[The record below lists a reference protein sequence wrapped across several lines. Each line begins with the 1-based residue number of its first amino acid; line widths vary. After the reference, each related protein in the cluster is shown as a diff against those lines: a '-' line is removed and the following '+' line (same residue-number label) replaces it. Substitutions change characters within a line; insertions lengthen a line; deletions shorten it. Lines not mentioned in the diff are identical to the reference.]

1 MKAVMLMFDTLN
13 RRSLS
18 VYGNKW
24 IKTPNFERLAEKTI
38 KFSNFFSGSLPC
50 MPARRELHT
59 GRYNFLHRSWGPLE
73 PFDFSMPETLKNNG
87 IYTHL
92 VTDHSHYF
100 EDGGATYHNRYNTW
114 EGFRGQE
121 GDRWK
126 GKIGDINIPE
136 QADTAKKGIS
146 FKQNWINRLYQKKE
160 EDFSGTKVINAG
172 IEFIEENIKEDNW
185 FLQIECFDPHE
196 PFYSP
201 EKYKELYKHEYNGK
215 FFDWPSYKPVTE
227 TDEEIEHLNYEYA
240 ALLSMCDAQLG
251 RVLDIMDKH
260 NMWQDTM
267 LIVNTDHGFLLGEH
281 GWLGKNME
289 PVYNEVVHIPFFI
302 WDPRFQIKNETRNSL
317 AQTIDLPA
325 TILEYFNIEIPETML
340 GKPLRKVIEEKKDIR
355 EAGLFGIYGG
365 HINVVN
371 EEYIYMRAPAVP
383 ENTPLY
389 EYTLMPVK
397 MRGFFSKKQLGSM
410 ELSSGF
416 NFTNGAEVLKT
427 FGEPESSLYR
437 FGNRLFHRK
446 TDPFQENNIDN
457 VKAEEELA
465 GIMRELMLE
474 SEAPDEQYERIGIFK
489 DRRITANELER
500 QRKERILFEKSG
512 INTDTAISDKVLAQ
526 INIIKGIIRNNEDS
540 EYFLEEINNMCK
552 EKKIKELKEEDI
564 LRIADNVTEKLNL
577 GDKKQVLM
585 DSIKY
590 ADVKD

>member
-1 MKAVMLMFDTLN
+1 MKVVMLMFDTLN

-18 VYGNKW
+18 AYGNKW
-24 IKTPNFERLAEKTI
+24 IKTPNFDRLAEKTVM
-38 KFSNFFSGSLPC
+38 FNNFFSGSLPC

-59 GRYNFLHRSWGPLE
+59 GRYNFLHRSWGPME

-126 GKIGDINIPE
+126 GKIGDIDIPE
-136 QADTAKKGIS
+136 QIETGKKGIS
-146 FKQNWINRLYQKKE
+146 FKQNWINRNYQKNE
-160 EDFSGTKVINAG
+160 EEFSGTKVINAG
-172 IEFIEENIKEDNW
+172 IEFITENINEDKW

-227 TDEEIEHLNYEYA
+227 SEEEIEHLNYEYA

-251 RVLDIMDKH
+251 KVLDTMDKY
-260 NMWQDTM
+260 NMWKDTM

-289 PVYNEVVHIPFFI
+289 PVYNEVAHIPFFI
-302 WDPRFQIKNETRNSL
+302 WDPRFEIKNETRNSL

-325 TILEYFNIEIPETML
+325 TILEYFNVELPETMQ
-340 GKPLRKVIEEKKDIR
+340 GKPLRKAIEKKEDIR
-355 EAGLFGIYGG
+355 KAGLFGIYGG

-371 EEYIYMRAPAVP
+371 NEYIYMRAPICP

-389 EYTLMPVK
+389 EYTLMPAK
-397 MRGFFSKKQLGSM
+397 MRGFFSKKQLENT
-410 ELSSGF
+410 ELVNGF
-416 NFTNGAEVLKT
+416 KFTNGISVLKT
-427 FGEPESSLYR
+427 FGELESSLYR
-437 FGNRLFHRK
+437 FGNKLFHRK
-446 TDPFQENNIDN
+446 NDPLQEKNLDNIE
-457 VKAEEELA
+457 AEEKLTE
-465 GIMRELMLE
+465 IMRELMLE
-474 SEAPDEQYERIGIFK
+474 SEAPDEQYERIGIYK
-489 DRRITANELER
+489 DRKITAEELTV
-500 QRKERILFEKSG
+500 QKEARIKREKSG
-512 INTDTAISDKVLAQ
+512 INENIIISDKVLAQ
-526 INIIKGIIRNNEDS
+526 INIIKGIIRNKEDRK
-540 EYFLEEINNMCK
+540 YFLKEINSMYE
-552 EKKIKELKEEDI
+552 EKKVMELKEEDI
-564 LRIADNVTEKLNL
+564 LKIADSVTGKLNL
-577 GDKKQVLM
+577 GDKKKVLM

-590 ADVKD
+590 ADVKE

>member
-24 IKTPNFERLAEKTI
+24 IKTPNFDRLAKRTI
-38 KFSNFFSGSLPC
+38 MFNNFFSGSLPC

-73 PFDFSMPETLKNNG
+73 PFDFSMPETLKNSG
-87 IYTHL
+87 VYTHL

-126 GKIGDINIPE
+126 PAIRDIEIPE
-136 QADTAKKGIS
+136 QIETGKKGIS

-160 EDFSGTKVINAG
+160 EDFSGSKVVKAG
-172 IEFIEENIKEDNW
+172 IEFIEENRNEDNW

-227 TDEEIEHLNYEYA
+227 SDEEIEHLNYEYA

-251 RVLDIMDKH
+251 KVLDMLDKY
-260 NMWQDTM
+260 NMWEDTM
-267 LIVNTDHGFLLGEH
+267 FIVNTDHGFLLGEH

-289 PVYNEVVHIPFFI
+289 PVYNEVAHIPFFI
-302 WDPRFQIKNETRNSL
+302 WDPRFKIKNEIRDSL

-325 TILEYFNIEIPETML
+325 TILEYFNIELPETMQ
-340 GKPLRKVIEEKKDIR
+340 GKPLREAIEEKKEIR
-355 EAGLFGIYGG
+355 KAGLFGIYGG
-365 HINVVN
+365 HVN
-371 EEYIYMRAPAVP
+371 LVNDEYIYMRAPIRP
-383 ENTPLY
+383 ENQPLY
-389 EYTLMPVK
+389 EYTLMPAK
-397 MRGFFSKKQLGSM
+397 MRGFFSKNQMKSAVLNK
-410 ELSSGF
+410 GF
-416 NFTNGAEVLKT
+416 KFTGEIPLLKT
-427 FGEPESSLYR
+427 FAELESSLYR
-437 FGNRLFHRK
+437 FGNKLFSRK
-446 TDPFQENNIDN
+446 NDPLQENNIDDIET
-457 VKAEEELA
+457 EEMLL
-465 GIMRELMLE
+465 GIMRELMLD
-474 SEAPDEQYERIGIFK
+474 SEAPAEQYERLGIF
-489 DRRITANELER
+489 RERCITAKELLH
-500 QRKERILFEKSG
+500 QRKARKTLEKSG
-512 INTDTAISDKVLAQ
+512 LDEGITVSEKVLAQ
-526 INIIKGIIRNNEDS
+526 ISIVKGIIRNEKDR
-540 EYFLEEINNMCK
+540 ECFIAELNNISK
-552 EKKIKELKEEDI
+552 ESKVNELKEEDI
-564 LRIADNVTEKLNL
+564 LKAADRITENLNL
-577 GDKKQVLM
+577 GDKKKVLM

-590 ADVKD
+590 ADIKD

>member
-1 MKAVMLMFDTLN
+1 
-13 RRSLS
+13 
-18 VYGNKW
+18 
-24 IKTPNFERLAEKTI
+24 
-38 KFSNFFSGSLPC
+38 

-126 GKIGDINIPE
+126 GKIGSIDIPE
-136 QADTAKKGIS
+136 QIETGKKGIS
-146 FKQNWINRLYQKKE
+146 FKQNWINRLYQKDE
-160 EDFSGTKVINAG
+160 EDYSGTKVVNAG
-172 IEFIEENIKEDNW
+172 LEFIEQNINEDNW

-227 TDEEIEHLNYEYA
+227 SEEEIEHLNYEYA
-240 ALLSMCDAQLG
+240 ALISMCDAQLG
-251 RVLDIMDKH
+251 KVLDIMDKN
-260 NMWQDTM
+260 NMWEDTM

-289 PVYNEVVHIPFFI
+289 PVYNEVAHIPFFI
-302 WDPRFQIKNETRNSL
+302 WDPRFEIKNEIRNSL

-325 TILEYFNIEIPETML
+325 TILEYFNIGLPETMQ
-340 GKPLRKVIEEKKDIR
+340 GKPLRRAIEKHEDVR
-355 EAGLFGIYGG
+355 QAGLFGIYGG
-365 HINVVN
+365 HVNVVN
-371 EEYIYMRAPAVP
+371 DDYIYMRAPINP

-389 EYTLMPVK
+389 EYTLMPAK
-397 MRGFFSKKQLGSM
+397 MRGFFSSRQIKNM

-416 NFTNGAEVLKT
+416 GFTNGAKILKT
-427 FGEPESSLYR
+427 FGELESSLYR
-437 FGNRLFHRK
+437 FGNKLFNRK
-446 TDPFQENNIDN
+446 NDPFQENNIDDIEIEE
-457 VKAEEELA
+457 KAAE
-465 GIMRELMLE
+465 IMRELMLE
-474 SEAPDEQYERIGIFK
+474 SEAPDEQYERIGLFK
-489 DRRITANELER
+489 ERKITAKELEE
-500 QRKERILFEKSG
+500 QRKTRILREKSG
-512 INTDTAISDKVLAQ
+512 INGDISVSDKVLTQ
-526 INIIKGIIRNNEDS
+526 INIVKGIIRNHGDR
-540 EYFLEEINNMCK
+540 EYFLNEINNMCK
-552 EKKIKELKEEDI
+552 EKNINELKEEDI
-564 LRIADNVTEKLNL
+564 LKIADSVTDKLNL
-577 GDKKQVLM
+577 GDKKKVLM

-590 ADVKD
+590 ADKKD